1 MTVFIPIFIS
11 LIVIIILI
19 YLIYKSREN
28 KEGLIDDI
36 NNIFF
41 SEDKQNLGQFAEDI
55 SEFHSIVSNRKCR
68 KLVLESLDKSYERIM
83 NNYKYIVSL
92 DEDINMTVPAGEW
105 LLDNIYLIEKQYKD
119 IKKNMPS
126 SYYVKLPVI
135 NKGVMKCYPRV
146 YHLALAIIHNFHGN
160 MNKDFIIK
168 FMNEYQKNN
177 ILTSSEVWALPIM
190 LRIALI
196 QKIAIITEEITYIQG
211 ERKRGEE
218 LADKIIKNYNDGKI
232 EKTIDELKNK
242 GINVSPYFI
251 ETFINIINDNGI
263 KEEKL
268 NLFIKEQLDIKE
280 KNIDNIINL
289 GYRKQSKQQIVMGNC
304 INGLREIEA
313 INWKNIFQN
322 VSVIEEILKE
332 DPLEV
337 YSDMDFPSKNFYRN
351 KIERLSRKLKLPES
365 YIAKKSIECAKQFKS
380 QIEEDN
386 YKRHVGYYIVEEKGV
401 RLLKKVLGVKSEGR
415 DKIKDFL
422 IRNKVRSYITSIIF
436 FTFLFEFFI
445 IKSIGY
451 TNIYVVLL
459 QFIILLIPS
468 SEIVVSILNWS
479 LNNLTKPDFIP
490 KLQFTNGISQEASTV
505 VVIPT
510 LIGSKKRAKELA
522 KDMEVYYLANK
533 EKNLYFAIL
542 GDFKDSNSDKEEN
555 DEEIIKEM
563 LKGVKELNNKY
574 SKEKQI
580 FFFLNRYRKYNE
592 KEKAWMGW
600 ERKRGK
606 LEEFNRLIRGDKNT
620 SYNVISGDIN
630 ILKKVKY
637 VITLDADTKLPRDVA
652 KRLIGAMEHPLNNPI
667 IDEVKKVVA
676 HGYGLMQ
683 PRISIG
689 VEDANK
695 TLFSKIFSG
704 QVGLDTYST
713 AVSDIYQDVFKEG
726 IFTGKGIYHVDTFN
740 IMLNGEI
747 KENSVLSH
755 DLLEGSYVRTALV
768 TDIELVDGYP
778 AYYNSSCKRLHRWVR
793 GDWQLIPWIFK
804 KTAINRLSKWK
815 IIDNLRRSILAPN
828 IIILILISLLSYYGT
843 DEMIT
848 VAFLSIIAPIL
859 FNVSEVI
866 IFPSKGIGLSGRIY
880 SVKNVL
886 KQFFMIF
893 AFIPHKAYLMLD
905 AIIRTLY
912 RLCISKKNLLEWQTA
927 EDAEKMSRKDIKG
940 YIKSMWVG
948 SLIALIILYLAIRRS
963 NEVAILLVPAC
974 IIWTISPYIAFYVS
988 QDKKTKI
995 YLNKDDRGLLI
1006 NIARR
1011 TWAYFEDF
1019 VCEDTKWLAPDNYQ
1033 EEPYKGI
1040 AYRTSPT
1047 NMGMGITSNIVAYD
1061 LGFIPLKNLINRLE
1075 NIVSSM
1081 NKLDKYEGHF
1091 YNWYDIKSGK
1101 PLNPKYISSVDS
1113 GNLVGY
1119 LWLTEESLKDI
1130 INKPL
1135 LGEKNIDGLL
1145 SLLELANEE
1154 LKEEENIDNFY
1165 FNMIFILKGM
1175 EPDIVFINNM
1185 FIKILNKQ
1193 KELENFNIDIND
1205 FYWNKKL
1212 YDFLNESI
1220 EELKELIPWKDQI
1233 IENIGICKNIIEEIR
1248 GFPIEVPIK
1257 EIPNKI
1263 KYIIKNLEQI
1273 KAEDNYE
1280 REWISNF
1287 VDNLNI
1293 SSDNIR
1299 NLIHNAYEL
1308 NLKIDELA
1316 QNTDFKLLYNQERNL
1331 FTIGY
1336 NVDSGEIANSYY
1348 DLLASEARQASFVA
1362 IAKGDIPQDNWIT
1375 LGRGITYMGKKLKG
1389 LASWSGT
1396 MFEYFMPLLIMKNYE
1411 GTLLDQTYK
1420 SVIKGQQLYAR
1431 NKNIPWGIS
1440 ESAFYHFDGDKNYQ
1454 YMAFGVPGIGIKRG
1468 LSKDLVISPYST
1480 VLALQQD
1487 VSGSIK
1493 NINDLIDS
1501 DLLDRYGFYEA
1512 VDYTKN
1518 RIPKGNNKAVIKSFM
1533 VHHQGM
1539 NLMALNNTINN
1550 NILQNRFHNKPE
1562 VKATELL
1569 LQERKSSRIV
1579 YNRSIKKYNTELKIN
1594 NINQYSRIYN
1604 TAKTDIP
1611 RVGLLSNGSYSL
1623 MISNR
1628 GGGYSKKED
1637 TTIYRWREDLTSD
1650 SKGLF
1655 FYIKN
1660 INSNNYWSATYE
1672 PCKFEG
1678 EHYKSQFSSDKITFS
1693 REDGNIITETNIT
1706 VSQEEDAE
1714 IRSINLKN
1722 NSNHDRV
1729 IEITSYCETTL
1740 ANYNTDLVHPSFS
1753 NLFVKTEFKEEPFC
1767 ILANRRKRSEMDISP
1782 WVMQTVAVEGEQ
1794 IGGFQYETSRIDF
1807 IGRGRNLYNPEAM
1820 DNETNLKNSIG
1831 PVLDPIISIRVRVRL
1846 RSKEN
1851 CMVAYTTAF
1860 CNSKKEGIKI
1870 AEKYRNI
1877 DNVKNAFNLSWS
1889 HSNLEMK
1896 RLGIRSTAANMYQ
1909 YIVSNILFINRN
1921 MKEREKY
1928 IKYIKSGQSNLW
1940 SYGISGD
1947 YPIVLVTLDK
1957 ENGIDIIRQLL
1968 TAYRYWKLKNINVD
1982 LIIINTKESSYI
1994 ETIEDSILNLINT
2007 LGLMHNV
2014 NKSAGI
2020 FLFNKST
2027 MNEDTLNLLKA
2038 ICRLYID
2045 CNKGSLA
2052 EQIDIGSNKN
2062 KELDLLEKK
2071 EMKYTAK
2078 PYKFKIPKL
2087 EYFNEIGGFDIEN
2100 NEYTIVLKDYNNT
2113 PLPWINVMSNGN
2125 FGFHVSESGS
2135 SYSWYKNSRENKL
2148 TNWCND
2154 PVIDGESE
2162 QIYIRDEITGE
2173 IWSITPKP
2181 IRDNGKYIINHGFGY
2196 SNFKH
2201 YTKGIIGEITSY
2213 CPMEDN
2219 CKISLI
2225 KLKNN
2230 TDIRREISITYY
2242 ASTVLGVSKQL
2253 SSQYISTYLDE
2264 EDFIYSRNPYNSS
2277 FKETIAYLKI
2287 IGGKEESFTGN
2298 RKEFL
2303 GIHGTIENPKALN
2316 YKKLDDE
2323 VGAGIDPCMAENSK
2337 ITLEPNEERVLIA
2350 VLGAEDSIEAVRE
2363 NINKYNNEVMAF
2375 KELNNT
2381 KEYWLKL
2388 TNAIKVKTPDKSM
2401 DLMLNGWL
2409 LYQVIVCR
2417 LWARTAFY
2425 QSGGAYGFRD
2435 QLQDVMAVCYINPD
2449 ITKKQIIHSSSR
2461 QFKEGDVQHWWH
2473 PVVES
2478 GIRTRFSDDLL
2489 WLPYVTIDYIKNTG
2503 DYSIL
2508 DESTNYLEEPPL
2520 KEGEDER
2527 YNVAS
2532 VSSEKG
2538 TIYEHCIRAIN
2549 RALKFGE
2556 HNIPLMGS
2564 GDWNDGMSTVGNQ
2577 GKGESVWL
2585 GWFLYT
2591 ILESFIN
2598 ICDYKK
2604 DIVNMN
2610 RYKEYLQFIKEN
2622 IEKNAWDGSWYRR
2635 AYFDNGIPLGSIE
2648 NDECTIDS
2656 LSQSWSV
2663 ISGAGKE
2670 SRVKE
2675 AMAAV
2680 EKNLIKKDKGIISLL
2695 TPAFDKSNLQPG
2707 YIKGYLPGVRE
2718 NGGQYTHAAI
2728 WVVLAFCKLK
2738 MEDKA
2743 WSLFNMINPIN
2754 HTKSYFNC
2762 QNYKVEPYVMTADI
2776 YDVEPHVGR
2785 GGWSWYTGAA
2795 AWMYRI
2801 GIEGI
2806 LGLNLKGKDGFYID
2820 PCVPKDWKEYEI
2832 IYNRGSCKY
2841 NIKVIREN
2849 KKELWVDGKLK
2860 PNNIIP
2866 IFEEGTHEIRVII

>member
-28 KEGLIDDI
+28 KESLIDDI

-135 NKGVMKCYPRV
+135 NKGIMKCYPRV

-168 FMNEYQKNN
+168 FINQYQKNS

-218 LADKIIKNYNDGKI
+218 LADKIIKNYNDGNI
-232 EKTIDELKNK
+232 EKTIDELNNK

-268 NLFIKEQLDIKE
+268 SLFIKEQLDIKE

-365 YIAKKSIECAKQFKS
+365 YIAKKSIQCAKQFKS

-415 DKIKDFL
+415 DKIKNFL
-422 IRNKVRSYITSIIF
+422 IGNKVRSYITIIIF
-436 FTFLFEFFI
+436 FTLIFEFFI

-479 LNNLTKPDFIP
+479 LNNLIKPDFIP
-490 KLQFTNGISQEASTV
+490 KLQFTNGISEEASTV

-510 LIGSKKRAKELA
+510 LIGSKKRAKELV

-542 GDFKDSNSDKEEN
+542 GDFKDSNSEKEEN

-574 SKEKQI
+574 SKEKEI
-580 FFFLNRYRKYNE
+580 FFVLNRYRKYNE

-637 VITLDADTKLPRDVA
+637 VITLDADTKLPRDAA

-667 IDEVKKVVA
+667 IDKVKKRVV

-740 IMLNGEI
+740 TMLNGEI

-815 IIDNLRRSILAPN
+815 MIDNLRRSILTPN
-828 IIILILISLLSYYGT
+828 IIILILISLISYYGT

-866 IFPSKGIGLSGRIY
+866 IFPSKGIGLSGRIE

-905 AIIRTLY
+905 AIIRTSY

-948 SLIALIILYLAIRRS
+948 SLIALIILCLAIRTS

-988 QDKKTKI
+988 QDKKTKV
-995 YLNKDDRGLLI
+995 YLNKDNRGLLI

-1033 EEPYKGI
+1033 EQPYKGI

-1061 LGFIPLKNLINRLE
+1061 LGFISLENLINRLE

-1193 KELENFNIDIND
+1193 KELENFNIDINN

-1212 YDFLNESI
+1212 YGFLNEFL
-1220 EELKELIPWKDQI
+1220 EELKKLIPWKDQI

-1248 GFPIEVPIK
+1248 GFCIEVPIK

-1273 KAEDNYE
+1273 KTEDNYE

-1299 NLIHNAYEL
+1299 NLIHNVYEL

-1348 DLLASEARQASFVA
+1348 DLLASEARQASFIA

-1375 LGRGITYMGKKLKG
+1375 LGRGITYMGKKIKG

-1420 SVIKGQQLYAR
+1420 SVVKGQQLYTR

-1487 VSGSIK
+1487 ITGSIK

-1518 RIPKGNNKAVIKSFM
+1518 RIPKGKNKAVIKSFM

-1539 NLMALNNTINN
+1539 SLMALNNTINN

-1611 RVGLLSNGSYSL
+1611 RVGLLSNGNYSL

-1650 SKGLF
+1650 SRGLF

-1678 EHYKSQFSSDKITFS
+1678 EHYKAQFSSDKITFS

-1753 NLFVKTEFKEEPFC
+1753 NLFVKTEFSEEPFC

-1782 WVMQTVAVEGEQ
+1782 WVIQTVAVEGEQ

-1807 IGRGRNLYNPEAM
+1807 IGRGRNLYNPKAM
-1820 DNETNLKNSIG
+1820 DNEANLKNSIG
-1831 PVLDPIISIRVRVRL
+1831 PVLDPIISIRVRVKL
-1846 RSKEN
+1846 KSKEN
-1851 CMVAYTTAF
+1851 CTIAYTTAF
-1860 CNSKKEGIKI
+1860 CHSKKEGIEI

-1877 DNVKNAFNLSWS
+1877 DNIKTAFNLSWS

-1957 ENGIDIIRQLL
+1957 ESGIDIIRQLL

-2027 MNEDTLNLLKA
+2027 MNEDILNLLRA

-2045 CNKGSLA
+2045 CNRGSLA

-2071 EMKYTAK
+2071 EMQYITK

-2181 IRDNGKYIINHGFGY
+2181 IRDNEKYIINHGFGY

-2225 KLKNN
+2225 RLKNN

-2303 GIHGTIENPKALN
+2303 GIDGTIENPKALN

-2350 VLGAEDSIEAVRE
+2350 ILGAEDSIEDVRE
-2363 NINKYNNEVMAF
+2363 NINKYNNEVMVF

-2381 KEYWLKL
+2381 KEYWRKL
-2388 TNAIKVKTPDKSM
+2388 TNTIKVKTPDKSM

-2449 ITKKQIIHSSSR
+2449 ITKKQIIYSSSR

-2538 TIYEHCIRAIN
+2538 TIYEHCIIAIN

-2820 PCVPKDWKEYEI
+2820 PCIPKDWNEYEI